1 MMKIAVAL
9 AFIAVCTALP
19 SSTQEVVPETE
30 FVTAYDEAKAEVA
43 SLQRAGKDDGACANL
58 AAATIKEVSD
68 AVSAAQAGLDA
79 LDTGADC
86 HQKGQPAIDAAQKAL
101 DDGNQAVE
109 DAEKTHADALAT
121 PIDFGTHA
129 FGGLK
134 RGECD
139 VFFEN
144 AQFLA
149 AEGTEKAAADALAK
163 AKGAIKG
170 FEDNLQTAKDE
181 AKSERAAC
189 RCKAKEA
196 YNKAWKAAN
205 ENNDSNEKAFTK
217 GKHMECVLAGTP
229 PADCQVGDVPKVTP
243 IELPADVKAQEC
255 SRSGTAL
262 IINGQSNAFLYNSAH
277 WASTET
283 VDDGQNKKTELY
295 NEPGVECEVKAFAN
309 GATRTVGTFPMGGKS
324 LRELFTGGK
333 HAVNLPVNNWRQ
345 SVNGAS
351 WQANCN
357 KQGFNMN
364 YNYVGNMRFGMSYNN
379 ENNCKSNDI
388 GTGVG
393 FDRISAGTRY
403 GCCRANHGGAQHDVK
418 AIFYFTIKG
427 TKYT

>member
-86 HQKGQPAIDAAQKAL
+86 HQKGQPAIDA
-101 DDGNQAVE
+101 GNQAVE

-149 AEGTEKAAADALAK
+149 AE
-163 AKGAIKG
+163 
-170 FEDNLQTAKDE
+170 
-181 AKSERAAC
+181 
-189 RCKAKEA
+189 
-196 YNKAWKAAN
+196 
-205 ENNDSNEKAFTK
+205 
-217 GKHMECVLAGTP
+217 
-229 PADCQVGDVPKVTP
+229 
-243 IELPADVKAQEC
+243 
-255 SRSGTAL
+255 
-262 IINGQSNAFLYNSAH
+262 
-277 WASTET
+277 
-283 VDDGQNKKTELY
+283 
-295 NEPGVECEVKAFAN
+295 
-309 GATRTVGTFPMGGKS
+309 
-324 LRELFTGGK
+324 
-333 HAVNLPVNNWRQ
+333 
-345 SVNGAS
+345 
-351 WQANCN
+351 
-357 KQGFNMN
+357 
-364 YNYVGNMRFGMSYNN
+364 
-379 ENNCKSNDI
+379 
-388 GTGVG
+388 
-393 FDRISAGTRY
+393 
-403 GCCRANHGGAQHDVK
+403 
-418 AIFYFTIKG
+418 
-427 TKYT
+427 